1 MATNG
6 ISSFNNGR
14 KRKPGDPVDD
24 PRQGLNFPTYGPD
37 GMAGPSPQ
45 EAERRRKE
53 AIFNASA
60 PRTAASIADFNKS
73 TASAAD
79 SFDQGNVARG
89 IGQVARATAAGIATP
104 FAAVRDSG
112 SATLEN
118 LNTSRRAIS
127 DFAGDVYNTT
137 KGTASTA
144 ASQLAEG
151 FSGVGPSLR
160 SASAAPSQAEID
172 AYAKSKGLMSKPPDS
187 ASPARPAAPSAPAIS
202 SASSPSI
209 GSASAAGASIPNA
222 PQPYAAFTRPASEG
236 SRSVTPEQAAQ
247 MARSA
252 PTIETPTI
260 GTPPEQRPTV
270 RGIASFVEP
279 PAGAASAPAA
289 RAGRSQQ
296 EINMITNGTPGGIG
310 TFSVIGGN
318 EPSAAPRLPQFKEL
332 NSRTM
337 SIGEYAD
344 AKAYNRNLA
353 TSLGLQNQAAQ
364 TANQGRAADARTR
377 IDMFEAELRAQG
389 MPSQIAEREAQAQ
402 AARATASRAA
412 AEAPLAQRRSQLELA
427 VLNGDASAK
436 ETLKSLAEANVG
448 SKDFDL
454 SRQMA
459 FQKAYQDDVKRYTDS
474 GRQPRSEQMYINSL
488 SDSGRAAYGKSKV
501 DFPKPAANIVKE
513 LQDRYAAADDAK
525 NSALKTELLRRWSET
540 FGEDATKYL
549 SK

>member
-6 ISSFNNGR
+6 IGSFNNGR
-14 KRKPGDPVDD
+14 KRKPGDSVDD
-24 PRQGLNFPTYGPD
+24 PREGLNFATYGPD

-60 PRTAASIADFNKS
+60 PRTAASIADFNK
-73 TASAAD
+73 ASAGAAD
-79 SFDQGNVARG
+79 SFDRGNVARG
-89 IGQVARATAAGIATP
+89 IGQVARAAVAGVSTPVAAFRDGES
-104 FAAVRDSG
+104 AAR
-112 SATLEN
+112 EN

-127 DFAGDVYNTT
+127 DFAGNVYNTT
-137 KGTASTA
+137 RGTASTA

-151 FSGVGPSLR
+151 FSGAGPSLR

-172 AYAKSKGLMSKPPDS
+172 AYAKSKDLMSKPPAS
-187 ASPARPAAPSAPAIS
+187 ASPAKPAAPSASAAS
-202 SASSPSI
+202 SAPSI
-209 GSASAAGASIPNA
+209 SNFSAAGSSIPDA
-222 PQPYAAFTRPASEG
+222 PQPYAPFTRPASEG
-236 SRSVTPEQAAQ
+236 GQSVTPEQAAQ
-247 MARSA
+247 MARTA

-270 RGIASFVEP
+270 RGIASFIEP
-279 PAGAASAPAA
+279 PSGAASTPSA
-289 RAGRSQQ
+289 RSGRSQQ

-353 TSLGLQNQAAQ
+353 TALGLQNQAAQ

-377 IDMFEAELRAQG
+377 IDMLEAELRAQG
-389 MPSQIAEREAQAQ
+389 APSQIAEREAQAE
-402 AARATASRAA
+402 AARASASRSAA
-412 AEAPLAQRRSQLELA
+412 QAPLAQRQSQLELA
-427 VLNGDASAK
+427 VLNGDASA
-436 ETLKSLAEANVG
+436 EQTLKRLAEAKVG

-474 GRQPRSEQMYINSL
+474 GQQPRSEQMYINSL

>member
-6 ISSFNNGR
+6 IGSFNNGR
-14 KRKPGDPVDD
+14 KRKPGDPIDD
-24 PRQGLNFPTYGPD
+24 PRQALNYPTYGPD

-45 EAERRRKE
+45 EAQRRRTE

-60 PRTAASIADFNKS
+60 PRTAASIADFNK
-73 TASAAD
+73 ASAGAAD
-79 SFDQGNVARG
+79 SFDRGNVARG
-89 IGQVARATAAGIATP
+89 IGQVARAAVAGVSTPVAA
-104 FAAVRDSG
+104 FRDGG
-112 SATLEN
+112 SAARES

-127 DFAGDVYNTT
+127 DFAGEVYNTT
-137 KGTASTA
+137 RGTASTV

-151 FSGVGPSLR
+151 FSGRGPSLR
-160 SASAAPSQAEID
+160 SASVAPSQAEID
-172 AYAKSKGLMSKPPDS
+172 AYAKSNGLTSKPPAS
-187 ASPARPAAPSAPAIS
+187 ASPSRPATPSAPAAS
-202 SASSPSI
+202 SSPSI
-209 GSASAAGASIPNA
+209 SNFSASGSSIPNA
-222 PQPYAAFTRPASEG
+222 PQPYAPFTRPAAEG
-236 SRSVTPEQAAQ
+236 GQSVTPEQAAQ

-279 PAGAASAPAA
+279 PSGAASTPAA
-289 RAGRSQQ
+289 RSGRSQQ

-412 AEAPLAQRRSQLELA
+412 ADAPLAQRRSQLELA
-427 VLNGDASAK
+427 VLNGDTSA
-436 ETLKSLAEANVG
+436 EQTLNRLAKANVG

-454 SRQMA
+454 SRRAA
-459 FQKAYQDDVKRYTDS
+459 FDRAYQDAVKQASAQFQPVPT
-474 GRQPRSEQMYINSL
+474 RQMFANSL
-488 SDSGRAAYGKSKV
+488 SDDDRAAYGQQKV
-501 DFPKPAANIVKE
+501 DFPKPAANVVKE
-513 LQDRYAAADDAK
+513 LQSRFAAADDAK